1 MSKLYPVTKNKKLEM
16 RMYLLGC
23 VVVLV
28 EIAATF
34 YTVLGLIG
42 LVPVNLFTFAVLLTC
57 LVMINAILFVT
68 AIKGSASV
76 GIRSG
81 IALILWSGMVM
92 GYWVFAPIYYIMSMY
107 IDPQQLRW
115 VVFSFI
121 WEVPIAGLILILI
134 VLRFFKPIYLF
145 LEEKPALED
154 PETIYKRLN
163 SFPILIAGMF
173 VGMVLIAHIISTLQ
187 LGYFGNLPSI
197 EQVKSIIN
205 GVASS
210 ILVGVF
216 LALLSDSY
224 LNRARYFIDKKY
236 AIKSKPLNKFTSKI
250 VISTL
255 LIIFAGI
262 GVSGLLSFK
271 SAQGL
276 VRHMVVEENKSD
288 LNTMIQEGVVDIAIL
303 GKRGSVDDKGRMILV
318 GEQNLANVDLHK
330 STIAVISQNAEG
342 VVDDYQH
349 ELKTIVFQ
357 TDNLGRKI
365 INIIYLSHHY
375 EEIAH
380 VVNYAI
386 FGGIFIIISS
396 SIVVFFY
403 KRSISRTLFLIRK
416 SIVGEGSVAE
426 QVPELA
432 TGDEFEELSDAIV
445 MYQEKLRQYNLDLE
459 TKVVDQ
465 TKELSKQL
473 KEIESKN
480 DFLEQ
485 TKKAMVNVL
494 EDAKQLGEDLKKE
507 KAGVE
512 LKVEQR
518 TRELAGE
525 HAKLQASINSLPI
538 GFAMTDNDYNII
550 VMNCIAR
557 TIFCPSSGNH
567 AGITKDVDN
576 HEKCN
581 MQEIEKRLNGILDLE
596 KAISVVAKTG
606 KPYETKEIQLED
618 IFLHIYIIPIV
629 VIVDK
634 KLEVLGSVIL
644 VENITEEKVL
654 ERAKDEFFSIA
665 SHELRTPL
673 TAIRGN
679 TSLIKEYFSEK
690 LKDKELIE
698 MIDDIHTSSTR
709 LISVVNDFLNTSR
722 LDQKRMVFKKEEFLV
737 NKAID
742 EAIKET
748 EGVVTE
754 KKLYVKLI
762 QEDKGLKALGD
773 VDKLKEVL
781 INLIGNAVK
790 FTKTGGI
797 DVKVTKQNSFI
808 IIAVHDTGS
817 GIAKAQQT
825 LLFRKFQQA
834 ESNPLTR
841 DTTQGTG
848 LGLYISRLM
857 MEGMGGQIELGE
869 SEVDKGSTFLLKLL
883 TPSNK

>member
-1 MSKLYPVTKNKKLEM
+1 MSKLYPIIKDKKLN
-16 RMYLLGC
+16 RRLALTGC
-23 VVVLV
+23 MVVIVEVL
-28 EIAATF
+28 ATI
-34 YTVLGLIG
+34 YSILGLLE
-42 LVPVNLFTFAVLLTC
+42 LVPITLLTFLVLLLS
-57 LVMINAILFVT
+57 LVIVNIVLFVV
-68 AIKGSASV
+68 AVKGGASV
-76 GIRSG
+76 GIRSA
-81 IALILWSGMVM
+81 IALILWSGMVI
-92 GYWVFAPIYYIMSMY
+92 GYWVFAPIYYILSMY
-107 IDPQQLRW
+107 IDSLQLKW
-115 VVFSFI
+115 VVFTFI
-121 WEVPIAGLILILI
+121 WEVPIAGGVLILL
-134 VLRFFKPIYLF
+134 VLRLFRPIYLF
-145 LEEKPALED
+145 LEEKSPNVN
-154 PETIYKRLN
+154 PEAIYKKLN
-163 SFPILIAGMF
+163 SFPILVAGMF
-173 VGMVLIAHIISTLQ
+173 VGMMLVTHVIGTLQ
-187 LGYFGNLPSI
+187 QGYFGNLPLI
-197 EQVKSIIN
+197 EQIKNITN
-205 GVASS
+205 GVISS
-210 ILVGVF
+210 LLVGVF

-224 LNRARYFIDKKY
+224 LNRARYFIDQKY

-250 VISTL
+250 VISIL
-255 LIIFAGI
+255 LIILVGI
-262 GVSGLLSFK
+262 GMSGMLSFK

-276 VRHMVVEENKSD
+276 VRHMMVSETESD
-288 LNTMIQEGVVDIAIL
+288 LEALINSGKVKDQVQISDFKDDGGGRLLLEESDLHGIGLHEDTIASISNNQEGVI
-303 GKRGSVDDKGRMILV
+303 
-318 GEQNLANVDLHK
+318 
-330 STIAVISQNAEG
+330 
-342 VVDDYQH
+342 DDYQH
-349 ELKTIVFQ
+349 ELKTIVFK
-357 TDNLGRKI
+357 TDTFGKKVI
-365 INIIYLSHHY
+365 SVIYLAQQY
-375 EEIAH
+375 KEIAQ
-380 VVNYAI
+380 VINYAI

-403 KRSISRTLFLIRK
+403 MRSISRTLSLIMK
-416 SIVGEGSVAE
+416 SISGEAGE
-426 QVPELA
+426 DDQIPELS
-432 TGDEFEELSDAIV
+432 TGDEFEELSDAITR
-445 MYQEKLRQYNLDLE
+445 YQNQLRQYNLDLE
-459 TKVVDQ
+459 TKVAEQ
-465 TKELSKQL
+465 TKELSNQL
-473 KEIESKN
+473 REIERKN
-480 DFLEQ
+480 SFLEQ
-485 TKKAMVNVL
+485 TKKAMTNVL
-494 EDAKQLGEDLKKE
+494 EDAKQLGEDLRKE

-518 TRELAGE
+518 TRELASE

-538 GFAMTDNDYNII
+538 GFAMTDNDYNIV
-550 VMNCIAR
+550 VMNGIAR

-567 AGITKDVDN
+567 AGITQDIDN

-581 MQEIEKRLNGILDLE
+581 MKEIERRLKGVLDIE
-596 KAISVVAKTG
+596 KAISIVAKTG
-606 KPYETKEIQLED
+606 KPYETKDIQLED
-618 IFLHIYIIPIV
+618 IFLHIYITPIV

-679 TSLIKEYFSEK
+679 TSLIKEYFSEQ

-742 EAIKET
+742 DAIKET

-754 KKLYVKLI
+754 KKLYVKLV
-762 QEDKGLKALGD
+762 QEDKGLKAIGD

-797 DVKVTKQNSFI
+797 DVKVAKKNSFI
-808 IIAVHDTGS
+808 VIAVHDTGS

-869 SEVDKGSTFLLKLL
+869 SDVNKGSTFLIKLL